1 MYKSQVQ
8 AAAKLFRKPEQQHA
22 FRQAVRQ
29 EAVVLCQA
37 YEEYMNRHVD
47 MIRKERTERGL
58 SVQDLPEPPVV
69 SSEHSTENNDS
80 KTDDPKKVE
89 S

>member
-1 MYKSQVQ
+1 
-8 AAAKLFRKPEQQHA
+8 
-22 FRQAVRQ
+22 
-29 EAVVLCQA
+29 
-37 YEEYMNRHVD
+37 
-47 MIRKERTERGL
+47 MIQKERSERGL